1 MCVAALFYSH
11 ELSVKKKSLLK
22 WLNVN
27 KHLLSMKNWYKNT
40 KYENNRRYHRWDRR
54 NPWVFYPLYIQLST
68 VESSVMNREPKGS
81 VDARKAVKFLLL
93 IIRTLGLRIQWTHP
107 SGSGYRW
114 ALHWHWED
122 LAGIHPVKINHI
134 LNNMLEM

>member
-1 MCVAALFYSH
+1 MCVAALFYFH
-11 ELSVKKKSLLK
+11 ELNVKKSLFK

-40 KYENNRRYHRWDRR
+40 KYENYRRYHRWDRR
-54 NPWVFYPLYIQLST
+54 KPRVFYPLYIQLST
-68 VESSVMNREPKGS
+68 VESSVMNRELKGS

-93 IIRTLGLRIQWTHP
+93 TIRTLGLRIQWTHP
-107 SGSGYRW
+107 SGSGYRL

-122 LAGIHPVKINHI
+122 LAGIHPVKIYHI